1 MSAVTMLNESEMTS
15 DIQRFFE
22 AFCTAFAEFDGALIA
37 QRYATPYTSLNA
49 EGALQVFGTQ
59 EKIAQYFQGFLNKYH
74 EQGCRACRF
83 QKMQVVPLGQMS
95 VLASVTWELLR
106 DDQSV
111 ASRWRESYN
120 LTRGASNELRIYAST
135 DHVEIE

>member
-1 MSAVTMLNESEMTS
+1 VSETCFGSPAGPSRPSSPASSSKCNTMSAVTMLNESEMTS

-74 EQGCRACRF
+74 EQGF
-83 QKMQVVPLGQMS
+83 
-95 VLASVTWELLR
+95 
-106 DDQSV
+106 
-111 ASRWRESYN
+111 
-120 LTRGASNELRIYAST
+120 AST
-135 DHVEIE
+135 LQLIMLKLSSSINRARVNRHEQA